1 MERTCQLLINLFY
14 IHVIRGNYT
23 SWYHS
28 LSLPQSLIPM
38 IHDGQLHNKAVND
51 FIMLHGKSSQDAC
64 VCAVTHF
71 DTLGWHL
78 QPGPSPSIRQ
88 RHFLWGFQATRL
100 GIKQWSTQE
109 KARKGGPQMLSS
121 FGQQLRALAQ
131 KNTRGNSSS
140 LAAAKNRATESKA
153 SAQHLKSTS
162 RNIPGSSQEPRQAFL
177 FREKKIFHNWES
189 AGTAKCCTTA
199 WMRRGNIM

>member
-1 MERTCQLLINLFY
+1 MR
-14 IHVIRGNYT
+14 
-23 SWYHS
+23 
-28 LSLPQSLIPM
+28 
-38 IHDGQLHNKAVND
+38 
-51 FIMLHGKSSQDAC
+51 

-100 GIKQWSTQE
+100 GIKQQSTQE
-109 KARKGGPQMLSS
+109 KARKGGPQTFSS
-121 FGQQLRALAQ
+121 CVQQPRALAQ
-131 KNTRGNSSS
+131 ENTQGNSSS
-140 LAAAKNRATESKA
+140 LATAKNRTAGIKA

-177 FREKKIFHNWES
+177 FREKIFHNWES